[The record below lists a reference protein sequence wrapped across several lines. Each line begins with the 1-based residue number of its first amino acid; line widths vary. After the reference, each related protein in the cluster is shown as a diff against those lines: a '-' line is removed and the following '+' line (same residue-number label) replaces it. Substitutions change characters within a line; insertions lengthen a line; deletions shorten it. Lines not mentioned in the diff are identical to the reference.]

1 MIAIEQRPVSDI
13 VGDVFE
19 GLTKTPKSLPPRL
32 FYDAAGSALFE
43 EITRL
48 PEYYL
53 TRTEAAL
60 LQQHSPEIAERV
72 GPNVNVIELGAGTA
86 AKTGTI
92 LKALSQRQLRVN
104 YYPVDI
110 SSSALQ
116 VAVESLNGSY
126 PRVRVHPVAT
136 NYIADSQFLE
146 SVSGRKLV
154 LYLGSSIGNF
164 EPDEAL
170 NLLTRMR
177 AHMDRGDYLLLGTD
191 LVKDTTVLL
200 PAYDD
205 AKGVTARFNKNV
217 LARINRELGGNF
229 DLNLFRHLALW
240 NPELSRIE
248 MHLES
253 TLDQTAK
260 VKLIGLEVPFRKGER
275 IHTENSY
282 KYTIAGVRNFLLSTG
297 FEIEST
303 WTDSNNWFGTHLA
316 RAIPAGF

>member
-1 MIAIEQRPVSDI
+1 MIALEQRPVSEI
-13 VGDVFE
+13 IGDVFE

-60 LQQHSPEIAERV
+60 LQQYSGEIAKRV
-72 GPNVNVIELGAGTA
+72 GANVSVIELGAGTA

-92 LKALSQRQLRVN
+92 LKALSQRQLRVD
-104 YYPVDI
+104 YHPVDI
-110 SSSALQ
+110 SVSALE
-116 VAVESLNGSY
+116 VATKSLNGSY

-136 NYIADSQFLE
+136 NYVADSEFLE

-164 EPDEAL
+164 EPEEAQQ
-170 NLLTRMR
+170 LLQRMR
-177 AHMDRGDYLLLGTD
+177 AHMNPGDYLLLGTD
-191 LVKDTTVLL
+191 LVKDPGVLL
-200 PAYDD
+200 PAYND
-205 AKGVTARFNKNV
+205 AQGGTARFNKNI
-217 LARINRELGGNF
+217 LARINRELGGSF
-229 DLNLFRHLALW
+229 DLDLCRHVAVW
-240 NPELSRIE
+240 NPQRSRIE

-253 TLDQTAK
+253 TLDQTVK
-260 VKLIGLEVPFRKGER
+260 IKLIGLEVTFKKGER

-282 KYTIAGVRNFLLSTG
+282 KYTLANVRDTLRSTG
-297 FEIEST
+297 FKIEST
-303 WTDSNNWFGTHLA
+303 WTDPKEWFATHLA
-316 RAIPAGF
+316 RAV

>member
-1 MIAIEQRPVSDI
+1 MIAIEQRPVSEI

-53 TRTEAAL
+53 TRTESGL
-60 LQQHSPEIAERV
+60 LQQYSAEIAERV
-72 GPNVNVIELGAGTA
+72 GPNVSVIELGAGTA

-110 SSSALQ
+110 SVSALQ
-116 VAVESLNGSY
+116 VAEKSLNGSY
-126 PRVRVHPVAT
+126 PQVRVHPVAT
-136 NYIADSQFLE
+136 NYIADSGFLE
-146 SVSGRKLV
+146 LVSGRKLV

-164 EPDEAL
+164 DPDEAL
-170 NLLTRMR
+170 DLLRRMR
-177 AHMDRGDYLLLGTD
+177 AHMDAGDYLLLGTD
-191 LVKDTTVLL
+191 LVKDTAVLL

-205 AKGVTARFNKNV
+205 AQGVTGRFNKNV

-229 DLNLFRHLALW
+229 DLKLFRHVPVW
-240 NPELSRIE
+240 NPERSRIE

-253 TLDQTAK
+253 TLDQTVR
-260 VKLIGLEVPFRKGER
+260 VKLIGLEVPFKKGER

-282 KYTIAGVRNFLLSTG
+282 KYTLSGVRKTLLETG
-297 FEIEST
+297 FEVEST
-303 WTDSNNWFGTHLA
+303 WTDPNKWFGTHLA
-316 RAIPAGF
+316 RAI

>member
-1 MIAIEQRPVSDI
+1 MIAIEQHPVSDI

-53 TRTEAAL
+53 TRTESAL
-60 LQQHSPEIAERV
+60 LQQYAGDIAARV
-72 GPNVNVIELGAGTA
+72 GTNVNVIELGAGTA
-86 AKTGTI
+86 TKTGTI

-110 SSSALQ
+110 SVSALQ
-116 VAVESLNGSY
+116 VAAASLEANL
-126 PRVRVHPVAT
+126 PQVRVHPVAT
-136 NYIADSQFLE
+136 NYIADSAFLD
-146 SVSGRKLV
+146 SVVGKKLV

-164 EPDEAL
+164 EPHEAL
-170 NLLTRMR
+170 DLLHRMR
-177 AHMDRGDYLLLGTD
+177 AHMDKGDYLLLGTD
-191 LVKDTTVLL
+191 LVKDSSVLL

-205 AKGVTARFNKNV
+205 AQGVTARFNKNI

-229 DLNLFRHLALW
+229 DLKLFRHIALW
-240 NPELSRIE
+240 NPGRSRIE

-253 TLDQTAK
+253 ALDQTVK
-260 VKLIGLEVPFRKGER
+260 IKLIGLEVPVKKGER

-282 KYTIAGVRNFLLSTG
+282 KYTVRGVRNTLRSTG
-297 FEIEST
+297 FAIEST
-303 WTDSNNWFGTHLA
+303 WTDARNWFGTHLA
-316 RAIPAGF
+316 RAI

>member
-1 MIAIEQRPVSDI
+1 MIAIEQRPVSEI

-53 TRTEAAL
+53 TRTESGL
-60 LQQHSPEIAERV
+60 LQQYSAEIAERV
-72 GPNVNVIELGAGTA
+72 GPNVSVIELGAGTA

-92 LKALSQRQLRVN
+92 IKALSARQLRVD

-136 NYIADSQFLE
+136 NYVADSGFLT

-164 EPDEAL
+164 EPEDAMD
-170 NLLTRMR
+170 LLRRIR
-177 AHMDRGDYLLLGTD
+177 AHMHEGDYLLLGTD
-191 LVKDTTVLL
+191 LVKDTSVLL

-205 AKGVTARFNKNV
+205 AQGVTASFNKNI

-229 DLNLFRHLALW
+229 DLDLFRHVALW
-240 NPELSRIE
+240 NPQRSRIE

-253 TLDQTAK
+253 TLDQTVK
-260 VKLIGLEVPFRKGER
+260 VKLIGLEVLFRQGER

-282 KYTIAGVRNFLLSTG
+282 KYTAPGVRNTLLQTG

-303 WTDSNNWFGTHLA
+303 WMDSNHWFGTHLA
-316 RAIPAGF
+316 RAR